1 MATATVTRPDALRKA
16 TVDPYK
22 GKWSTLSNT
31 TLGMLMATI
40 DASIV
45 LISLPDIFRGIQLNP
60 LTPGNTSYFLWLL
73 TGYMLVTA
81 VLVVSFGRLGDIVG
95 RVRMYN
101 TGFAIFTL
109 FSILLSVTWLHGRD
123 AALFMIVMRLM
134 QGVGGAF
141 IMANT
146 AAILTDAFPPTQRGL
161 ALGTNMVAAIAGSF
175 IGLVLGGILGP
186 STGDWCSGS
195 RSRSGSSA
203 LSGVS

>member
-1 MATATVTRPDALRKA
+1 MATATFTRPDALSET

-45 LISLPDIFRGIQLNP
+45 LISLPDIFRGIDLNP

-73 TGYMLVTA
+73 MGYMLVTA

-101 TGFAIFTL
+101 MGFAIFTL
-109 FSILLSVTWLHGRD
+109 FSILLSVTWLHGQE

-146 AAILTDAFPPTQRGL
+146 AAILTDAFPPNQRGL
-161 ALGTNMVAAIAGSF
+161 ALGTNMVAAIAGRSSASCSA
-175 IGLVLGGILGP
+175 GSGP
-186 STGDWCSGS
+186 STGGLCSGFRY
-195 RSRSGSSA
+195 RSASSA
-203 LSGVS
+203 PSGG